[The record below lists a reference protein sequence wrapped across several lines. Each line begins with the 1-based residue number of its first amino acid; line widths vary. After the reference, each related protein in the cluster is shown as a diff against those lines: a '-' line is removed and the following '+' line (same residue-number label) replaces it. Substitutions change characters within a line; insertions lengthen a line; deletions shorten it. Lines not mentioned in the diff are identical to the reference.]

1 MAEEGCKFVGVLIA
15 GLMIEKKSGL
25 PKLIPVWRSRMS
37 GEEKINRSS
46 LGLRPFLFLNSEV
59 LLAAC
64 RGELKNP
71 LTPEK
76 IKANL
81 DRKRAARDKAEKKK
95 AADKAKK
102 DAKFNAAQKDYGH
115 IKVALKML

>member
-1 MAEEGCKFVGVLIA
+1 MVLV
-15 GLMIEKKSGL
+15 SQ
-25 PKLIPVWRSRMS
+25 
-37 GEEKINRSS
+37 
-46 LGLRPFLFLNSEV
+46 FLNHSH
-59 LLAAC
+59 LFIFSLTDIKQK
-64 RGELKNP
+64 KNP

-102 DAKFNAAQKDYGH
+102 DAKFNAAQKDCMKILCVCSGS
-115 IKVALKML
+115 KRSNLMFV

>member
-37 GEEKINRSS
+37 DIKQK
-46 LGLRPFLFLNSEV
+46 
-59 LLAAC
+59 
-64 RGELKNP
+64 KNP